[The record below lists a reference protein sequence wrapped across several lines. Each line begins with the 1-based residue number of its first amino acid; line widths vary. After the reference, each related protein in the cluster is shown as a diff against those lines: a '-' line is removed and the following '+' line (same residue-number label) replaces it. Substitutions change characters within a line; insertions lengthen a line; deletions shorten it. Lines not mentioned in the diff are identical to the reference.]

1 MQLLINALIEAWR
14 LLLDA
19 SIYILFGL
27 LVSGL
32 MRVFLSPYAVARHL
46 GHGRFRSVLKAA
58 LIGIPLPL
66 CSCGVLPAAIAL
78 KKQGA
83 NNGATTA
90 FLISTPESGVDSL
103 AITYALLD
111 PIMTVAR
118 PVAAFF
124 MAATAGITENMFA
137 PSGTENQVT
146 PDLSC
151 PVDGCCSGIDC
162 SPSDH
167 RNHHTLTE
175 KLSAGLKF
183 AFGDVWNDMVGWFFI
198 GILLAGLITALV
210 PPQFFETYL
219 GGGLPAMLLMLV
231 VGIPIYIC
239 ATASTPIAAAL
250 ILNGVSPGAALV
262 FLLAGPATNIASLT
276 VLVGVLGKR
285 ATVIYLTTIAFCT
298 ICFGLLVDR
307 LYQAIGISAQ
317 AIVGQAADIIPPYVA
332 LAATIV
338 LLILS
343 VKPLKQRLRR
353 RLRKS
358 TAKHGHPD
366 SSHPPTADATQPA
379 CRGAT

>member
-1 MQLLINALIEAWR
+1 MQFLITVMIEAWR
-14 LLLDA
+14 LLMDA

-32 MRVFLSPYAVARHL
+32 MRVFFSPHAVSRHL

-111 PIMTVAR
+111 PIMTIAR

-124 MAATAGITENMFA
+124 MAATAGIAENMIA
-137 PSGTENQVT
+137 PAGTEKQVT

-162 SPSDH
+162 SPADH

-183 AFGDVWNDMVGWFFI
+183 AFGDVWNDMVGWFFF

-210 PPQFFETYL
+210 PPHFFETYL
-219 GGGLPAMLLMLV
+219 GGGLPAMLLMLA

-250 ILNGVSPGAALV
+250 ILNGVSPGATLV

-285 ATVIYLTTIAFCT
+285 ATVIYLTTIAICT
-298 ICFGLLVDR
+298 ICFGLLVDHV
-307 LYQAIGISAQ
+307 YQAFDLSAQ
-317 AIVGQAADIIPPYVA
+317 AIVGQAADVIPPYAA

-338 LLILS
+338 LLVLS
-343 VKPLKQRLRR
+343 IKPLKQRLRI

-358 TAKHGHPD
+358 TEPQLHRDCSQP
-366 SSHPPTADATQPA
+366 SLADAPQPA
-379 CRGAT
+379 GRGAT

>member
-1 MQLLINALIEAWR
+1 MQLFINALVEAWR

-46 GHGRFRSVLKAA
+46 GHGRYRSVLKAA

-111 PIMTVAR
+111 PIMTIVR

-124 MAATAGITENMFA
+124 MAAVAGITENLVA
-137 PSGTENQVT
+137 PDDTEHQAT
-146 PDLSC
+146 PDLTC

-162 SPSDH
+162 SPADH
-167 RNHHTLTE
+167 RNHHTLAE
-175 KLSAGLKF
+175 KLIAGLKF
-183 AFGDVWNDMVGWFFI
+183 AFGDVWSDIVGWFFT
-198 GILLAGLITALV
+198 GILLAGLISALV
-210 PPQFFETYL
+210 PPHFLETYL

-285 ATVIYLTTIAFCT
+285 ATAIYLTTIALCT
-298 ICFGLLVDR
+298 ISFGLLVDHI
-307 LYQAIGISAQ
+307 YQAFDVSAQ
-317 AIVGQAADIIPPYVA
+317 ALVGQAAEVIPPWAA

-343 VKPLKQRLRR
+343 VRPLKQRLRI
-353 RLRKS
+353 RLQKRAEPPVDLNCS
-358 TAKHGHPD
+358 H
-366 SSHPPTADATQPA
+366 SSPIDGTQPA
-379 CRGAT
+379 NRGAT

>member
-1 MQLLINALIEAWR
+1 
-14 LLLDA
+14 
-19 SIYILFGL
+19 
-27 LVSGL
+27 
-32 MRVFLSPYAVARHL
+32 
-46 GHGRFRSVLKAA
+46 
-58 LIGIPLPL
+58 L

-111 PIMTVAR
+111 PIMTIAR

-124 MAATAGITENMFA
+124 MAAAAGITENMVSPA
-137 PSGTENQVT
+137 GTENQVT

-162 SPSDH
+162 SPADH
-167 RNHHTLTE
+167 RNHHTLSE
-175 KLSAGLKF
+175 KLRAGLKF

-198 GILLAGLITALV
+198 GIFLAGLITALV
-210 PPQFFETYL
+210 PPHFFETYL
-219 GGGLPAMLLMLV
+219 GGGLPSMLLMLA
-231 VGIPIYIC
+231 VGIPMYIC

-250 ILNGVSPGAALV
+250 ILNGASPGAALV
-262 FLLAGPATNIASLT
+262 FLLAGPATNITSLT

-298 ICFGLLVDR
+298 ICFGLLVDHV
-307 LYQAIGISAQ
+307 YQAFDLSAQ
-317 AIVGQAADIIPPYVA
+317 AIVGQAADVIPPYVA
-332 LAATIV
+332 LAATIA

-343 VKPLKQRLRR
+343 VKPLTQRLRR
-353 RLRKS
+353 RLRKN
-358 TAKHGHPD
+358 TAKQVLPG
-366 SSHPPTADATQPA
+366 SSNPPAADATHPA

>member
-1 MQLLINALIEAWR
+1 MQYLMTPFIEAWH

-32 MRVFLSPYAVARHL
+32 MRVFFSPYSVGRHL
-46 GHGRFRSVLKAA
+46 GNGRFKSVFKAA

-66 CSCGVLPAAIAL
+66 CSCGVLPAGIAL

-111 PIMTVAR
+111 PIMTVVR
-118 PVAAFF
+118 PIAAFV
-124 MAATAGITENMFA
+124 MAAFAGITENLVA
-137 PSGTENQVT
+137 PADSGNQGT

-162 SPSDH
+162 SPSEH
-167 RNHHTLTE
+167 RNHHTFTE
-175 KLSAGLKF
+175 KIIAGLKF
-183 AFGDVWNDMVGWFFI
+183 AFKDVWNDMVGWFFI
-198 GILLAGLITALV
+198 GILLAGLITAIV
-210 PPQFFETYL
+210 PPHFLETYL
-219 GGGLPAMLLMLV
+219 GGGLSAMLLMLV
-231 VGIPIYIC
+231 VGVPIYIC

-276 VLVGVLGKR
+276 VLVGVLGRR
-285 ATVIYLTTIAFCT
+285 AAAIYLATIAVCT
-298 ICFGLLVDR
+298 VSFGMIVDHIYR
-307 LYQAIGISAQ
+307 TFDVSAQ
-317 AIVGQAADIIPPYVA
+317 AIVGQAADIVPDWLA
-332 LAATIV
+332 LTATV
-338 LLILS
+338 LLLILS
-343 VKPLKQRLRR
+343 IKPLQNRVRKWLRITGDR
-353 RLRKS
+353 HA
-358 TAKHGHPD
+358 TACGSCP
-366 SSHPPTADATQPA
+366 SSAKTIPPMGSGVT
-379 CRGAT
+379 